1 VRNNDRI
8 MKIAPSTLASPSK
21 ESNDQTE
28 DCNNNSPSVDRLS
41 HVSPDGIQHDGV
53 QPTIGRP
60 FRWPTPRR
68 NSLQHLSSD
77 QRHLTPRQEPRRAE
91 FCRHQPNA
99 VDERTIAIKVFSPDS
114 TPNHAH
120 LHSEH
125 RRNRLGHCLY
135 SKSSSEV
142 GRAGRCA

>member
-99 VDERTIAIKVFSPDS
+99 VDERTIAIKVFLRTPHPTMPNFILSTEEIDS
-114 TPNHAH
+114 VTAYI
-120 LHSEH
+120 LSLA
-125 RRNRLGHCLY
+125 R
-135 SKSSSEV
+135 K
-142 GRAGRCA
+142 